1 MVLNVLGEELRW
13 ADGVNCETSN
23 GILQPKVGHVGFG
36 GGYVKKV
43 AGGTSFIEFLGW
55 FFRSFD
61 GDEAERPLIW
71 LVKLKCFAS

>member
-43 AGGTSFIEFLGW
+43 GGGTSFIEFLGW
-55 FFRSFD
+55 FFRC
-61 GDEAERPLIW
+61 
-71 LVKLKCFAS
+71 LVFLLLMEMKLRGH

>member
-36 GGYVKKV
+36 GGYAKKV
-43 AGGTSFIEFLGW
+43 GGGTMVFPMFSFP
-55 FFRSFD
+55 SFD

>member
-36 GGYVKKV
+36 GGYVKKSCW
-43 AGGTSFIEFLGW
+43 GYEFYRVFGMV
-55 FFRSFD
+55 FPM
-61 GDEAERPLIW
+61 EM
-71 LVKLKCFAS
+71 KLRGY